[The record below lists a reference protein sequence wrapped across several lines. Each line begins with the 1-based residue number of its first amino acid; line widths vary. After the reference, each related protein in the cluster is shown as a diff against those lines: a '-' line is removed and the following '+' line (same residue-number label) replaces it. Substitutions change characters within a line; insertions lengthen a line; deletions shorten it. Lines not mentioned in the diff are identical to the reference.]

1 MKSIFHILEDQ
12 FNAAIAR
19 VVPKDFGP
27 VDPLIR
33 VTTEEKFGDYQ
44 SNVAM
49 GLAKKLKQSPLE
61 IAQKIAGHLDLK
73 DVCAKVEVVS
83 PGFINLYV
91 SAPCLET
98 CLKALYQHKKLGVE
112 KTAKVVKHI
121 IDFSGPNLAK
131 EMHVG
136 HLRTTI
142 TGEVVAR
149 VIEFLGHPVERVNH
163 VGDWGTQFGMLLAY
177 IFSEQPEVVKNPEKF
192 AVTDL
197 EAFYQAA
204 KKRFDEDESFAAKSR
219 AMVVKL
225 QSGDKTTVKIW
236 QAFLKESL
244 RTCHELYKI
253 LDVTLED
260 VGESFYNDRLP
271 DIVAELEKLGL
282 AKKDQGAVCVF
293 LDGYQNREGEPL
305 PMIIQKADGGYNYDT
320 TDLAALKYRVCA
332 KKAERLIYV
341 TDLRQAQHFAMVFD
355 LGRKAGW
362 VLPSVDLCH
371 LGYGMVL
378 GADKKPFRTRDG
390 GTVRLKALIQ
400 EGIERSKNLIA
411 QNQDRKFS
419 SEQIKEIS
427 QAVGLAAIKYADLS
441 HNLSSDYVF
450 DWDKML
456 AMDGNTGPYMLY
468 AYARIR
474 SIGRKAKVDMDRLP
488 SDFELHLEH
497 PKELGLAK
505 ILTRFPDVVNIVARD
520 LKPNFLTDY
529 LYTLSKAFS
538 AFYDKKIGVSVL
550 EAPTDELRNSRL
562 LLCALTAKVLK
573 QGLHL
578 LSIRVVEEM

>member
-12 FNAAIAR
+12 FKSAIQQ

-27 VDPLIR
+27 VDALIR
-33 VTTEEKFGDYQ
+33 LTAEEKFGDYQ

-49 GLAKKLKQSPLE
+49 SLAKKLKQSPLE
-61 IAQKIAGHLDLK
+61 IAKKTVSHLNLA
-73 DVCAKVEVVS
+73 DVCEKVEVVP
-83 PGFINLYV
+83 PGFINLYL
-91 SAPCLET
+91 SAPCLEKY
-98 CLKALYQHKKLGVE
+98 LKALYKDEKLGVE
-112 KTAKVVKHI
+112 KIAKAVKHI

-197 EAFYQAA
+197 EAFYKAA
-204 KKRFDEDESFAAKSR
+204 KKRFDEDEKFATQSR
-219 AMVVKL
+219 KMVVKL
-225 QSGDKTTVKIW
+225 QSGDKTAIKIW

-260 VGESFYNDRLP
+260 VGESFYNNRLP
-271 DIVAELEKLGL
+271 GIVEELEKVGL
-282 AKKDQGAVCVF
+282 AKKDQGAICVF
-293 LDGYQNREGEPL
+293 LDGYKNREGEPL

-320 TDLAALKYRVCA
+320 TDLAALKYRVCE
-332 KKAERLIYV
+332 KKAGRLIYV

-362 VLPSVDLCH
+362 VQESVDLCH

-390 GTVRLKALIQ
+390 DAVRLKHLIQ

-411 QNQDRKFS
+411 QNEDRKFS
-419 SEQIKEIS
+419 SEQIEEIS
-427 QAVGLAAIKYADLS
+427 KAVGLAAIKYADLS

-456 AMDGNTGPYMLY
+456 AMDGNTGPYMMY
-468 AYARIR
+468 AYARVK
-474 SIGRKAKVDMDRLP
+474 SIGRKAKLDMDHLP
-488 SDFELHLEH
+488 KEMELHLEH
-497 PKELGLAK
+497 PKELSLAK
-505 ILTRFPDVVNIVARD
+505 VLTRFSDVVSIVARD

-529 LYTLSKAFS
+529 LYTLSKVFS
-538 AFYDKKIGVSVL
+538 AFYDKKLGVSVL
-550 EAPTDELRNSRL
+550 DAPTDALRSSRL